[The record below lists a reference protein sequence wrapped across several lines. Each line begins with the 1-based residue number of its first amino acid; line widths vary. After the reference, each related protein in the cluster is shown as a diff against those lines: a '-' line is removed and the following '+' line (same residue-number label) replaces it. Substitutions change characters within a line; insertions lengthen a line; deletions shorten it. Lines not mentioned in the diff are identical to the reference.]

1 MKTHAIQIYML
12 TVASV
17 GLLLASCGKKQS
29 AVPSVPPIDVSAVTT
44 DYVEESLHDVMTT
57 FLLTI
62 LIVMIVILIFLQDWR
77 AVIIPMITI
86 PARRG

>member
-1 MKTHAIQIYML
+1 MVIRIL
-12 TVASV
+12 NFEF
-17 GLLLASCGKKQS
+17 CGKKQS

-44 DYVEESLHDVMTT
+44 DYVEESVMTT